1 MATGHIRKRTAKNGA
16 VSYQITVE
24 SERNPLTGE
33 RERSYKTVKGTKKQ
47 AEATLRKMISEVE
60 NGGIVNVSPMKLG
73 DWMGQWLDIYLPHI
87 EATTRAGY
95 KERIKKHLLPA
106 LGNIPL
112 KNLNATII
120 QQWVNSLTDEKN
132 LSPKTVQNVYLNLE
146 QALTQAVFL
155 RMLPY
160 NPCEGVKLPKLQ
172 KYKAQIYDKDEIT
185 EMLEAASGSNMYLIA
200 LLTVSVGF
208 RRGELLALK
217 WDNVDLD
224 NGIIHIRENT
234 VLADGV
240 KITKAPKSSAGIR
253 DISIGEKL
261 TSELRKAH
269 TEYFSNKLLYGKA
282 FVDSNLVICQK
293 DGKPYSPDSITQKWG
308 RFVKQKNLKHIRFHD
323 LRHSCATAMIEAN
336 VPMKTVQERMGHT
349 SITITYDIYGH
360 CTKTMNESAADVMDN
375 VAFSQANLN

>member
-1 MATGHIRKRTAKNGA
+1 MATGHIRKRTAKSGA

-47 AEATLRKMISEVE
+47 AEATLRKMIDEVE
-60 NGGIVNVSPMKLG
+60 SGGIVNLSPMKLG

-132 LSPKTVQNVYLNLE
+132 LSPKTVKNVYLNLK
-146 QALTQAVFL
+146 QALTQAVVL
-155 RMLPY
+155 HMLPY
-160 NPCEGVKLPKLQ
+160 NPCEGVNLPKLQ
-172 KYKAQIYDKDEIT
+172 KYQAQIYDKDEISD
-185 EMLEAASGSNMYLIA
+185 MLEAASGSDMYLIA
-200 LLTVSVGF
+200 LLAVSVGF

-217 WDNVDLD
+217 WDNVDFK
-224 NGIIHIRENT
+224 NSIIHIRENT

-261 TSELRKAH
+261 TDELRKAH
-269 TEYFSNKLLYGKA
+269 TKYLSNKLLYGKA

-293 DGKPYSPDSITQKWG
+293 DGKPYSPDSITQKWE
-308 RFVKQKNLKHIRFHD
+308 RFVKQHNLKHIRFHD

-336 VPMKTVQERMGHT
+336 VPMKTVQERMGHA
-349 SITITYDIYGH
+349 SITITMDIYGQ

-375 VAFSQANLN
+375 VAFSQAT